1 VTIEGPLLLTAD
13 HNVDGFD
20 SSVPA
25 LDNWLR
31 RRGLANQRS
40 GASRTWVVT
49 DGTERVVAYY
59 ASATSAILRARATGR
74 AGRNQPDELPA
85 VLLAR
90 MAVAHDHRGQGLGA
104 ALLKHFIV
112 KALEV
117 AELVGVCVILV
128 HATDDN
134 ARNFYQHHGFEA
146 SPIDD
151 MTLMLLVTDV
161 LASGT

>member
-1 VTIEGPLLLTAD
+1 
-13 HNVDGFD
+13 
-20 SSVPA
+20 
-25 LDNWLR
+25 
-31 RRGLANQRS
+31 
-40 GASRTWVVT
+40 
-49 DGTERVVAYY
+49 
-59 ASATSAILRARATGR
+59 
-74 AGRNQPDELPA
+74 
-85 VLLAR
+85 

-117 AELVGVCVILV
+117 AELVGVRVILL
-128 HATDDN
+128 HAKDDN